1 MSRNALLVGIAA
13 LNLAGCSSWLG
24 AVSHP
29 DIIITEKSEL
39 TVLTLEPF
47 EGAYQIVAPDTT
59 IRMSG
64 KLPAGMMGFYPT
76 NEEMAEMGVKT
87 LPGRRGE

>member
-1 MSRNALLVGIAA
+1 MLRNACLAIAVGSC
-13 LNLAGCSSWLG
+13 LSGCSGWLG

-29 DIIITEKSEL
+29 DIIVTEKSEL

-47 EGAYQIVAPDTT
+47 EGAYQIVTPDTT
-59 IRMSG
+59 IRMKG
-64 KLPAGMMGFYPT
+64 ELPAGMMGFYPT

-87 LPGRRGE
+87 LPKRR